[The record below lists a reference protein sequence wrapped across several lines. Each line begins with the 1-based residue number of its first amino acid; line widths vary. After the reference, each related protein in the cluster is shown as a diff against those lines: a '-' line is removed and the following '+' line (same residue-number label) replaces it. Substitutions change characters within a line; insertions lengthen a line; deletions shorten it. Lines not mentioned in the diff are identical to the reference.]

1 MNTASWQG
9 LTALPLF
16 WLGTTLLVYL
26 VALGVYRRCGS
37 HPLLLPVLTSLAV
50 IIGLLYLTDT
60 PYPAY
65 AEQTRFL
72 TLLIGPA
79 TVALAV
85 PLYGQWGRLKRL
97 WRPLLVALLAGSL
110 TAIVSAVGIAWWL
123 GASLETVRSV
133 APRAATM
140 PIAIDVAAI
149 TGGLPSFTTV
159 AVALTGVSGAMFTFG
174 LLRMLGVRD
183 PAVQGFAM
191 GLSAHAIG
199 TARAFQEGDTAGAF
213 SALGMGLNGI
223 ATALLVPLVLM
234 LMGLLS

>member
-1 MNTASWQG
+1 MGAWQG

-16 WLGTTLLVYL
+16 WPGMTLLVYVL
-26 VALGVYRRCGS
+26 SLGLYRRCGS
-37 HPLLLPVLTSLAV
+37 PPLLLPVLVSVAV
-50 IIGLLYLTDT
+50 MIGLMLLTDT
-60 PYPAY
+60 SYEVY
-65 AEQTRFL
+65 AQKTHFL

-85 PLYGQWGRLKRL
+85 PLYGQWARLKRL

-110 TAIVSAVGIAWWL
+110 TAIVSAVGIAWCL
-123 GASLETVRSV
+123 GASLETVRSL

-140 PIAIDVAAI
+140 PIAMDVAAI

-174 LLRMLGVRD
+174 LLRMLGIRD

-199 TARAFQEGDTAGAF
+199 TARAFQEGETAGAF

-223 ATALLVPLVLM
+223 ATAILVPAVLY
-234 LMGLLS
+234 LMGLLA

>member
-1 MNTASWQG
+1 MNTWQG
-9 LTALPLF
+9 LSSLALF
-16 WLGTTLLVYL
+16 WPGMTLLVYL
-26 VALGVYRRCGS
+26 GSLTLYRHFGS
-37 HPLLLPVLTSLAV
+37 PPLLLPVLVSVAV
-50 IIGLLYLTDT
+50 MIGLMRLTGT
-60 PYPAY
+60 PYEVY
-65 AEQTRFL
+65 AQKTQFL

-85 PLYGQWGRLKRL
+85 PLYGQWARLKRL
-97 WRPLLVALLAGSL
+97 WQPLLVALLAGSL

-140 PIAIDVAAI
+140 PIAMDVAAV

-174 LLRMLGVRD
+174 LLRRLGIRD

-199 TARAFQEGDTAGAF
+199 TARAFQEGDTAGAYA
-213 SALGMGLNGI
+213 ALGMGLNGI
-223 ATALLVPLVLM
+223 ATAMLVPVALS
-234 LMGLLS
+234 LMGLMG

>member
-1 MNTASWQG
+1 MSSWA
-9 LTALPLF
+9 LTSLPLF
-16 WLGTTLLVYL
+16 WTGVTLLVYL
-26 VALGVYRRCGS
+26 FTLTVYRRCGS
-37 HPLLLPVLTSLAV
+37 HPLLLPVLTSVA
-50 IIGLLYLTDT
+50 IIIALLYATDT
-60 PYPAY
+60 PYPVY
-65 AEQTRFL
+65 AEHTRFL

-97 WRPLLVALLAGSL
+97 WQPLLVALLAGSV

-123 GASLETVRSV
+123 GASLETVRSL

-140 PIAIDVAAI
+140 PIAMDVAAI
-149 TGGLPSFTTV
+149 TGGLPSFTNV
-159 AVALTGVSGAMFTFG
+159 AVAMTGVSGAMFTFG
-174 LLRMLGVRD
+174 LLRLVGVRD

-199 TARAFQEGDTAGAF
+199 TARAFQENDTAGAF

-223 ATALLVPLVLM
+223 ATALLVPLILM
-234 LMGLLS
+234 LWGL

>member
-1 MNTASWQG
+1 MNMGAWRDLSS
-9 LTALPLF
+9 LPLF
-16 WLGTTLLVYL
+16 WPGMTLLVYL
-26 VALGVYRRCGS
+26 ASLRLYRHFNS
-37 HPLLLPVLTSLAV
+37 HPLLLPVLVGVAV
-50 IIGLLYLTDT
+50 IIMLMQLTGT
-60 PYPAY
+60 PYQVY
-65 AEQTRFL
+65 AEKTAFL
-72 TLLIGPA
+72 TLMIGPA

-85 PLYGQWGRLKRL
+85 PLYGQWARLKRL
-97 WRPLLVALLAGSL
+97 WQPLLVALLAGSA
-110 TAIVSAVGIAWWL
+110 TAVVSAVGIAWWL
-123 GASLETVRSV
+123 GASLETVRSL

-140 PIAIDVAAI
+140 PIAMDVAAV

-191 GLSAHAIG
+191 GLNAHAIG

-223 ATALLVPLVLM
+223 ATALLVPLVLS
-234 LMGLLS
+234 LLGLLG